1 MTPCRIDANTKRPH
15 IWHDEVVLWPPFR
28 TAMQTADEIPVM
40 LGEMATIGV
49 GMAVL
54 VTVVW
59 LVMTL
64 VVDYA
69 AKHASSKI
77 VAKEA

>member
-1 MTPCRIDANTKRPH
+1 
-15 IWHDEVVLWPPFR
+15 
-28 TAMQTADEIPVM
+28 M

-54 VTVVW
+54 VTAVW

-64 VVDYA
+64 VADYA
-69 AKHASSKI
+69 AKHAGSKL

>member
-1 MTPCRIDANTKRPH
+1 MAAIPHGHATP
-15 IWHDEVVLWPPFR
+15 E
-28 TAMQTADEIPVM
+28 EIPVM

-54 VTVVW
+54 VTAVW

-64 VVDYA
+64 VADYA
-69 AKHASSKI
+69 AKHAGSKL